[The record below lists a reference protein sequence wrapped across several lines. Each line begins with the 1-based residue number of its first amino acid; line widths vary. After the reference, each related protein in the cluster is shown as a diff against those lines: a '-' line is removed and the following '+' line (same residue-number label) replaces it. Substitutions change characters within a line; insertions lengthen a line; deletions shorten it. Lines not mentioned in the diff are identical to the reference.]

1 MKIIAK
7 KGMKWRGYGFQLKPG
22 ENVIEGKIPFGLLRS
37 LERHA
42 KHNHIQIVEPYVD
55 PDPPKPKRQPKPK
68 KATKEDSNENPET
81 PAVQS
86 PGDSAGEG
94 AGSPAPETDAQETT
108 DQDQLDL
115 FFDGAEPGEGD
126 GGSAP
131 AADASAVVSVET
143 QVSEQPTQPQ
153 KKRGKRN
160 K

>member
-1 MKIIAK
+1 MIVIAK
-7 KGMKWRGYGFQLKPG
+7 KTMKWRGYGFVLQAG
-22 ENVIEGKIPFGLLRS
+22 RNEIEGKLPYGLLRS

-42 KHNHIQIVEPYVD
+42 KHNHIKIVEPYVD
-55 PDPPKPKRQPKPK
+55 PDPPKPKRAK
-68 KATKEDSNENPET
+68 KEDSNETPET
-81 PAVQS
+81 PAV
-86 PGDSAGEG
+86 PPAGDASGES
-94 AGSPAPETDAQETT
+94 AGSPAPSPETDAHETT

-153 KKRGKRN
+153 KKRGKHR